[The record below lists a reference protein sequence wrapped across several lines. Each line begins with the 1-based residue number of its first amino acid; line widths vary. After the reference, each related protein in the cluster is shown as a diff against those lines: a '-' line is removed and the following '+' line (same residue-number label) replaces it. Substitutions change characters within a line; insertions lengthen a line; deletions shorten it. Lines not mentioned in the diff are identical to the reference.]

1 MNALD
6 LMARLGGEI
15 LNNKIR
21 VYIEGEIIIVA
32 RLEDQAW
39 VLTERGIL
47 LANEH
52 SNLAAAEAAVHS
64 TKTRKKESSV
74 VESTEV
80 QAETVSE
87 TEPTPEQ

>member
-21 VYIEGEIIIVA
+21 VYVEGEIVIIA
-32 RLEDQAW
+32 RLEDQDW
-39 VLTERGIL
+39 ILTDRGIL

-52 SNLAAAEAAVHS
+52 SNLAVAEAAPAP
-64 TKTRKKESSV
+64 TKTRKKETTV
-74 VESTEV
+74 VESVES
-80 QAETVSE
+80 QDEIAIEI
-87 TEPTPEQ
+87 EPTPEQ

>member
-21 VYIEGEIIIVA
+21 VYIEGEIIIIA
-32 RLEDQAW
+32 RLEDQDW
-39 VLTERGIL
+39 ILTDRGIL

-52 SNLAAAEAAVHS
+52 SNLAVEEAAAAP
-64 TKTRKKESSV
+64 TKTRKKETVV
-74 VESTEV
+74 VESVQPQDEV
-80 QAETVSE
+80 AIVV
-87 TEPTPEQ
+87 EPTPEQ

>member
-21 VYIEGEIIIVA
+21 VYIEGEIIIIA
-32 RLEDQAW
+32 RLEDQDW
-39 VLTERGIL
+39 VLTDRGIL

-52 SNLAAAEAAVHS
+52 SNLAVEEAATAP
-64 TKTRKKESSV
+64 TKTRKKETVV
-74 VESTEV
+74 VESVQPQDEV
-80 QAETVSE
+80 AIVV
-87 TEPTPEQ
+87 EPTPEQ